1 MPILG
6 GINFLQLDVRAW
18 MPSLGKYLLSI
29 PVFLLRNQPSTL
41 KFPLV
46 FSFNRI
52 RENVGK
58 LLSMSFIQ

>member
-18 MPSLGKYLLSI
+18 MPSLGQYLLSI